1 MAKPKSKPPR
11 VISQLVRA
19 LARQA
24 AHDYFRIEQQYTQAA
39 NDNCE
44 DAPDPPDRLDC
55 PRVPSVNDHDPG
67 DI

>member
-1 MAKPKSKPPR
+1 MAKAHPKPPPA
-11 VISQLVRA
+11 ITLLVRA

-24 AHDYFRIEQQYTQAA
+24 AHDYFRIEQQYTRAA

-44 DAPDPPDRLDC
+44 DAPDLPDRLDC
-55 PRVPSVNDHDPG
+55 PAIRSVNDHDPG